1 MVLEQA
7 TASYQHHLGDGL
19 VLRWSNPDDAERL
32 AQLMGTVWR
41 DSAEAPLNPRLMEVA
56 RRHMRGEYPLVGPG
70 DCALVEDTRQATRP
84 IVACAFLWREEW
96 SYEDIPFRVGRP
108 ENIATDPAYRNRGL
122 VRAMIELVHAR
133 SAAEGHLVQAI
144 VGIPHFYR
152 QFGYEYALD
161 LHGRRVVFL
170 ALIPEAGVSS
180 PEPYT
185 LREAALADV
194 PAIMHIYDRR
204 RTGSLVWNC
213 VSERYWRYQ
222 IEKWHNPALA
232 SLDAAA
238 HGVND
243 RIQMIIDTA
252 GVVCGYAIVATK
264 RWAGDLQVYAFELAA
279 GVNWQLAM
287 PALLRAL
294 RSYGLHLPSVRSK
307 IEPLREIS
315 LLLGR
320 EHPAYAALGQ
330 ALAPLYQPPYAW
342 YIRVPDLPA
351 FLQLVAPAL
360 ERRLA
365 YSPVANYSGELTLNF
380 YRYGLRLMFEAGRL
394 SSIAPWSASA
404 YNANADAGFPALVFL
419 QLLFGYRSLA
429 ELRYAFPDVVVS
441 GAAEPLLNAL
451 FPARPSWVMPL

>member
-1 MVLEQA
+1 MAIEQA
-7 TASYQHHLGDGL
+7 AASYRRDLGDGL
-19 VLRWSNPDDAERL
+19 VLRWSKPDDAERL

-41 DSAEAPLNPRLMEVA
+41 ASADAPPNPRLMEVV

-70 DCALVEDTRQATRP
+70 DCALVEDTQQPSRS

-96 SYEDIPFRVGRP
+96 SYEDIPFGVGRP

-122 VRAMIELVHAR
+122 VRAIMELVHAR

-144 VGIPHFYR
+144 TGIPHFYR

-161 LHGRRVVFL
+161 LHGRRVIFL
-170 ALIPEAGVSS
+170 ALIPEADAGS
-180 PEPYT
+180 PEPYA
-185 LREAALADV
+185 LREAALADI
-194 PAIMHIYDRR
+194 PAIMEIYDRR
-204 RTGSLVWNC
+204 RAGSLVWNR

-232 SLDAAA
+232 SLDPTL

-243 RIQMIIDTA
+243 RIQVIVDAA
-252 GVVCGYAIVATK
+252 GAVHGYAIVATK
-264 RWAGDLQVYAFELAA
+264 RWASDLQVYALELAG

-294 RSYGLHLPSVRSK
+294 RSYGLGLPCVRPK

-330 ALAPLYQPPYAW
+330 ALASLYEPPYAW
-342 YIRVPDLPA
+342 YIRVPDLTA
-351 FLQLVAPAL
+351 FLQLIAPAL

-365 YSPVANYSGELTLNF
+365 ESPAASYSGELTLNF
-380 YRYGLRLMFEAGRL
+380 YRYGLRLIFDAGRL
-394 SSIAPWSASA
+394 ASIAPWSAPA
-404 YNANADAGFPALVFL
+404 YNTNADAGFPALVFL

-429 ELRYAFPDVVVS
+429 ELRYAFPDVVVG

-451 FPARPSWVMPL
+451 FPARPSWLMAL